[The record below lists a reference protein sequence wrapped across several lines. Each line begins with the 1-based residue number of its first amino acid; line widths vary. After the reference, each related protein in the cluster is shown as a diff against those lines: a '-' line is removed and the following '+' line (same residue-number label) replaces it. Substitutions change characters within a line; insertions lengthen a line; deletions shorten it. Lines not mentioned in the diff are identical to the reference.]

1 MLLLCRQVNGTG
13 ERMEGRRRGD
23 DRHERRQ
30 EQNAAARQGGSYTRG
45 EQHITMCGAEL
56 SLTCVTEL
64 SLSELRLVYFN
75 NNGTFSSLL
84 PHLRYYVSISN

>member
-1 MLLLCRQVNGTG
+1 MLLLCGQVDGAG

-45 EQHITMCGAEL
+45 EH
-56 SLTCVTEL
+56 
-64 SLSELRLVYFN
+64 
-75 NNGTFSSLL
+75 
-84 PHLRYYVSISN
+84 